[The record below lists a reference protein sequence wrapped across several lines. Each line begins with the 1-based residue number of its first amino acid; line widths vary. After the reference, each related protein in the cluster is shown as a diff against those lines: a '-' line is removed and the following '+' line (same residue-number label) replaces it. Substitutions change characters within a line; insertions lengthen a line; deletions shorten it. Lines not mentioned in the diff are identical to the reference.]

1 MITPLE
7 FYAWLIVVP
16 LVLAPGCFFA
26 GVLWRRSD
34 ALVAQLT
41 DLDTRMHGDDAA
53 DAFLAA
59 MKDTPAPGPRLSEAE
74 LRRLSA
80 MVMPERPAITA
91 VGPLGEAEL
100 RARTLHHTTASIPA
114 YTELDAWRAE
124 ERGLP
129 TGAEST
135 TSRLLHLIIGGMTMR
150 DALPGRAADALAA
163 VRRAL
168 EGGQ

>member
-1 MITPLE
+1 VITPLE

-16 LVLAPGCFFA
+16 LVLVPAAFFV

-34 ALVAQLT
+34 ALVDQLT
-41 DLDTRMHGDDAA
+41 DMDTRVHGDDAV
-53 DAFLAA
+53 DAFLAEVR
-59 MKDTPAPGPRLSEAE
+59 DNPAPRHLTA
-74 LRRLSA
+74 
-80 MVMPERPAITA
+80 VVIPERPVIAPA
-91 VGPLGEAEL
+91 GQLAEAEL
-100 RARTLHHTTASIPA
+100 RARTLHPTYHEAASFPP

-168 EGGQ
+168 EADRESP

>member
-1 MITPLE
+1 MITPAE
-7 FYAWLIVVP
+7 FYAWLFVVP

-26 GVLWRRSD
+26 GVIWRRSG
-34 ALVAQLT
+34 ALVDQLA
-41 DLDTRMHGDDAA
+41 DQDTRVHGDDSI

-59 MKDTPAPGPRLSEAE
+59 VKDQPVSGRHRAAL
-74 LRRLSA
+74 
-80 MVMPERPAITA
+80 VIPERPVIAA
-91 VGPLGEAEL
+91 VGPLAESEL
-100 RARTLHHTTASIPA
+100 RARTLHHDAPQLA
-114 YTELDAWRAE
+114 DYPPYTELDAWRAE

-150 DALPGRAADALAA
+150 DALPGRAADALAV

-168 EGGQ
+168 EGDR

>member
-1 MITPLE
+1 MIITPDE
-7 FYAWLIVVP
+7 FYTWLIAVP

-26 GVLWRRSD
+26 GVLWRRSGV
-34 ALVAQLT
+34 LVDQLA
-41 DLDTRMHGDDAA
+41 DQDTRVHGDDAI

-59 MKDTPAPGPRLSEAE
+59 VKDGQDPGSL
-74 LRRLSA
+74 L
-80 MVMPERPAITA
+80 PERPVIAPA
-91 VGPLGEAEL
+91 GQLAEAEL
-100 RARTLHHTTASIPA
+100 RARTLHHDAAGPVQFPP

-150 DALPGRAADALAA
+150 DQLPGRAADALAA
-163 VRRAL
+163 VRKLL
-168 EGGQ
+168 EADR